1 MLNDSN
7 IHMYVD
13 DHVCPWNSRDLPAEK
28 KIWSNFCFIF
38 KIQNSLLIMPASSF
52 YFNIFFDKSYNEVL
66 ISQIYWLFYWGKIVR
81 GEFDEVG
88 SGSGLFNKGR
98 VRIWTRFIST
108 LSDPVRLQVNSNQI
122 HTLPKKLP
130 LHGSGK
136 YLSRLFTTRLSVDL
150 LCSVRLKSCIFFPKQ
165 RSWLYN
171 SLFP

>member
-88 SGSGLFNKGR
+88 SGSGLFNEGR
-98 VRIWTRFIST
+98 VRIWHGLFLHCRIRLDCGSTPTRST
-108 LSDPVRLQVNSNQI
+108 P
-122 HTLPKKLP
+122 
-130 LHGSGK
+130 
-136 YLSRLFTTRLSVDL
+136 
-150 LCSVRLKSCIFFPKQ
+150 CLKIALAWKWKIFV
-165 RSWLYN
+165 
-171 SLFP
+171 